1 MSQGVCLFCMD
12 QGEESGNNCKV
23 FSAIHDLHRRLVNR
37 NSMQDIISVAAQ
49 FIVSETEEYGGM
61 IYSINPLS
69 NQLVGCFW
77 HHNFHVKEFSF
88 DLNKKDVSAD
98 MELFGDM
105 GKDVRRLMEDFLG
118 RTKHA
123 SEDPQFFLSGRF
135 VVFPLMI
142 NKAFAGEIAFVNRE
156 TKSRNYLLARS
167 LIGDILESAL
177 TRAAIVEANKA
188 DRDRMELELIRGQ
201 KLESLGVM
209 VGGIA
214 HDFNNILTAISGS
227 ISLAK
232 MYLKPEDKAFQKLEQ
247 ADKAFLQAKEL
258 TQQFLTFSKKGN
270 APLKKNLELTEVIKD
285 ACEFALT
292 GSKVKCETVI
302 PDNLMQVYADHGQ
315 INQVINNLLINAKQA
330 MPDGG
335 TVMVKA
341 ENVALKEGNGLHLE
355 PGEYVKISVQDQGVG
370 ILEKNLLKIF
380 DPYFTT
386 KAEGNGLGLPTAYS
400 IVKKHG
406 GTITVDSRVNEGSVF
421 SVFLPASEKTVTEKT
436 FRSKKTIEGKEKIL
450 IMDDEENLRVLVG
463 EMLESMGYK
472 VSLAKD
478 GEEAIESI
486 RFASKSDNPFDAV
499 ILDLTVPGGI
509 GGKDVVKELRKIS
522 PESKAIVSSGYT
534 NDPVMLNFRKYGFN
548 DVIAKPYQIGDLSE
562 VLHKTLSSAN

>member
-1 MSQGVCLFCMD
+1 MSQGLSLSCMA
-12 QGEESGNNCKV
+12 QGETVGKDCKIL
-23 FSAIHDLHRRLVNR
+23 SAIHDLHKVLIKTD
-37 NSMQDIISVAAQ
+37 SMQEILSVGADFIMSEIEQYQGII
-49 FIVSETEEYGGM
+49 YC
-61 IYSINPLS
+61 INPLTE
-69 NQLVGCFW
+69 QLVGCLW
-77 HHNFHVKEFSF
+77 HQGFPVKDFCL
-88 DLNKKDVSAD
+88 DLNKKEALVNMKFPSDVA
-98 MELFGDM
+98 
-105 GKDVRRLMEDFLG
+105 KDAYRLIEDFFN
-118 RTKHA
+118 RRKYA
-123 SEDPQFFLSGRF
+123 SEDPQFFLSGGF
-135 VVFPLMI
+135 VVFPLTI
-142 NKAFAGEIAFVNRE
+142 NKKFAGEIACVRRE
-156 TKSRNYLLARS
+156 EKTHDHFLAMS
-167 LIGDILESAL
+167 LMGDILESAL
-177 TRAAIVEANKA
+177 TRATIIEQNKA
-188 DRDRMELELIRGQ
+188 DRDRMEMELIRGQ

-258 TQQFLTFSKKGN
+258 THQFLTFSKKGN
-270 APLKKNLELTEVIKD
+270 APMKKALELAGMIKD
-285 ACEFALT
+285 ACEFALA
-292 GSKVKCETVI
+292 GSKVQYETVI
-302 PDNLMQVYADHGQ
+302 PEDLMQVHADRGQ

-335 TVMVKA
+335 TVRVKA
-341 ENVALKEGNGLHLE
+341 ENVVLRDDNGLHLKA
-355 PGEYVKISVQDQGVG
+355 GKYVKISVQDQGVG

-406 GTITVDSRVNEGSVF
+406 GTITVDSTPNRGSVF
-421 SVFLPASEKTVTEKT
+421 SVFLPASEQTVHREVP
-436 FRSKKTIEGKEKIL
+436 RDKKTIGGKERIL

-463 EMLESMGYK
+463 EMLESIGYK

-509 GGKDVVKELRKIS
+509 GGKDVIKELRKIS

-534 NDPVMLNFRKYGFN
+534 NDPVMLNFREYGFN
-548 DVIAKPYQIGDLSE
+548 EVIAKPYQIGDLSE
-562 VLHKTLSSAN
+562 VLHKALSSTN

>member
-1 MSQGVCLFCMD
+1 MSQGLSLSCTA
-12 QGEESGNNCKV
+12 QGETVGKDCKIL
-23 FSAIHDLHRRLVNR
+23 SAVHDLHKVLIKTD
-37 NSMQDIISVAAQ
+37 SMQEILSVGADFIMSEIEQYQGII
-49 FIVSETEEYGGM
+49 YC
-61 IYSINPLS
+61 INPLTE
-69 NQLVGCFW
+69 QLIGCIW
-77 HHNFHVKEFSF
+77 HQGFSIEDF
-88 DLNKKDVSAD
+88 CLDLNKKEALVNMKFPSDVA
-98 MELFGDM
+98 
-105 GKDVRRLMEDFLG
+105 KDAYRLIEDFFD
-118 RTKHA
+118 RRKYA
-123 SEDPQFFLSGRF
+123 SEDPQFFLSGGF
-135 VVFPLMI
+135 VVFPLTI
-142 NKAFAGEIAFVNRE
+142 NKKFAGEIACVRRE
-156 TKSRNYLLARS
+156 GMPHDHFLAMS
-167 LIGDILESAL
+167 LMGDILESAL
-177 TRAAIVEANKA
+177 TRATIIEQNKA
-188 DRDRMELELIRGQ
+188 DRDRMEMELIRGQ

-258 TQQFLTFSKKGN
+258 THQFLTFSKKGN
-270 APLKKNLELTEVIKD
+270 APMKKALELAGMIKD
-285 ACEFALT
+285 ACEFALA
-292 GSKVKCETVI
+292 GSRVQCETVI
-302 PDNLMQVYADHGQ
+302 PEDLMQVHADRGQ

-335 TVMVKA
+335 TVRVKA
-341 ENVALKEGNGLHLE
+341 ENVVLRDDNGLHLKA
-355 PGEYVKISVQDQGVG
+355 GKYVKISVQDQGVG

-406 GTITVDSRVNEGSVF
+406 GTITVDSMPNRGSVF
-421 SVFLPASEKTVTEKT
+421 SVFLPASEQTVHREVP
-436 FRSKKTIEGKEKIL
+436 RNKKTIGGKERIL

-463 EMLESMGYK
+463 EMLESIGYK

-509 GGKDVVKELRKIS
+509 GGKDVIKELRKIS

-534 NDPVMLNFRKYGFN
+534 NDPVMLNFREYGFN
-548 DVIAKPYQIGDLSE
+548 EVIAKPYQLGDLSE
-562 VLHKTLSSAN
+562 VLHKALSSTN

>member
-1 MSQGVCLFCMD
+1 MSQGLSLSCMA
-12 QGEESGNNCKV
+12 QGETVGKDCKIL
-23 FSAIHDLHRRLVNR
+23 SAIHDLHKVLIKTD
-37 NSMQDIISVAAQ
+37 SMQEILSVGADFIMSEIEQYQGII
-49 FIVSETEEYGGM
+49 YC
-61 IYSINPLS
+61 INPLTE
-69 NQLVGCFW
+69 QLIGCIW
-77 HHNFHVKEFSF
+77 HQGFSIEDF
-88 DLNKKDVSAD
+88 CLDLNKKEALVNMKFPSDVA
-98 MELFGDM
+98 
-105 GKDVRRLMEDFLG
+105 KDAYRLIEDFFN
-118 RTKHA
+118 RRKYA
-123 SEDPQFFLSGRF
+123 SEDPQFFLSGGF
-135 VVFPLMI
+135 VVFPLTI
-142 NKAFAGEIAFVNRE
+142 NKKFAGEIACVRRE
-156 TKSRNYLLARS
+156 EKTHDHFLAMS
-167 LIGDILESAL
+167 LMGDILESAL
-177 TRAAIVEANKA
+177 TRATIIEQNKA
-188 DRDRMELELIRGQ
+188 DRDRMEMELIRGQ

-258 TQQFLTFSKKGN
+258 THQFLTFSKKGN
-270 APLKKNLELTEVIKD
+270 APMKKALELAGMIKD
-285 ACEFALT
+285 ACEFALA
-292 GSKVKCETVI
+292 GSKVQCETVI
-302 PDNLMQVYADHGQ
+302 PEDLMQVHADRGQ

-335 TVMVKA
+335 TVRVKA
-341 ENVALKEGNGLHLE
+341 ENVVLRDDNGLHLKA
-355 PGEYVKISVQDQGVG
+355 GKYVKISVQDQGVG

-406 GTITVDSRVNEGSVF
+406 GTITVDSTPNRGSVF
-421 SVFLPASEKTVTEKT
+421 SVFLPASEQTVHREVP
-436 FRSKKTIEGKEKIL
+436 RDKKTIGGKERIL

-463 EMLESMGYK
+463 EMLESIGYK

-509 GGKDVVKELRKIS
+509 GGKDVIKELRKIS

-534 NDPVMLNFRKYGFN
+534 NDPVMLNFREYGFN
-548 DVIAKPYQIGDLSE
+548 EVIAKPYQIGDLSE
-562 VLHKTLSSAN
+562 VLHKALSSTN

>member
-1 MSQGVCLFCMD
+1 MSQGLSLSCTA
-12 QGEESGNNCKV
+12 QGETVGKDCKIL
-23 FSAIHDLHRRLVNR
+23 SAVHDLHKVLIKID
-37 NSMQDIISVAAQ
+37 SMQEILSVGADFIMSEIEQYQGII
-49 FIVSETEEYGGM
+49 YC
-61 IYSINPLS
+61 INPLTE
-69 NQLVGCFW
+69 QLVGCLW
-77 HHNFHVKEFSF
+77 HQGFSVEDF
-88 DLNKKDVSAD
+88 CLDLNKTDALVNMKLPSDVAKDAY
-98 MELFGDM
+98 
-105 GKDVRRLMEDFLG
+105 RLIEDFLN
-118 RTKHA
+118 RRKYA
-123 SEDPQFFLSGRF
+123 SEDPQFFLSGGF
-135 VVFPLMI
+135 VVFPLTI
-142 NKAFAGEIAFVNRE
+142 NKKFAGEIACVRRE
-156 TKSRNYLLARS
+156 EKTHDHFLAMS
-167 LIGDILESAL
+167 LMGDILESAL
-177 TRAAIVEANKA
+177 TRATIIEQNKA
-188 DRDRMELELIRGQ
+188 DRDRMEMELIRGQ

-209 VGGIA
+209 IGGIA

-258 TQQFLTFSKKGN
+258 THQFLTFSKKGN
-270 APLKKNLELTEVIKD
+270 APMKKALELAGMIKD
-285 ACEFALT
+285 ACEFALA
-292 GSKVKCETVI
+292 GSRVQCETVI
-302 PDNLMQVYADHGQ
+302 PEDLMQVHADRGQ

-335 TVMVKA
+335 TVRVKA
-341 ENVALKEGNGLHLE
+341 ENVVLRDDNGLHLKA
-355 PGEYVKISVQDQGVG
+355 GKYVKISIQDQGVG

-406 GTITVDSRVNEGSVF
+406 GTITVDSTPNRGSVF
-421 SVFLPASEKTVTEKT
+421 SVFLPASEQTVHREVP
-436 FRSKKTIEGKEKIL
+436 RDKKTIGGKERIL

-463 EMLESMGYK
+463 EMLESIGYK

-509 GGKDVVKELRKIS
+509 GGKDVIKELRKIS

-534 NDPVMLNFRKYGFN
+534 NDPVMLNFREYGFN
-548 DVIAKPYQIGDLSE
+548 EVIAKPYQIGDLSE
-562 VLHKTLSSAN
+562 VLHKALSSTN